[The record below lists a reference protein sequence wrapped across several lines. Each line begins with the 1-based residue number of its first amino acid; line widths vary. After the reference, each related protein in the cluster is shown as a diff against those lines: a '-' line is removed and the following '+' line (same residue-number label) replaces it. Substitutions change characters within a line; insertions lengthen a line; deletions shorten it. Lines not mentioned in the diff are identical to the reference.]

1 MSHRLFPL
9 LFALLAACALAAGSA
24 RAADDGLVAGQDFKL
39 IPEGQLPAGEAGKV
53 KVVEVFAYWCQHCN
67 RFQPMLSAWLRR
79 QPADVDFSY
88 VPAAFTPDDV
98 YARAYFA
105 AEALDAL
112 PRTHEAT
119 YRAIHVDGT
128 VSQRGASAQD
138 GIGFYAG
145 LGLDR
150 AAVAEAMDAPGTI
163 AEVTKAHQF
172 AKAAGVQSTP
182 TIIVNGR
189 YRVIARSYEDMI
201 RITDLLVARERAAA
215 AP

>member
-9 LFALLAACALAAGSA
+9 LLALLAACALAAGTA

-67 RFQPMLSAWLRR
+67 RFQPMLSAWLRKR
-79 QPADVDFSY
+79 PADVDFSY

-128 VSQRGASAQD
+128 VSQRGATAQD
-138 GIGFYAG
+138 VIGFYAG

-150 AAVAEAMDAPGTI
+150 AAVAEAMDAPSTI
-163 AEVTKAHQF
+163 AEVTRAHQF